1 MQTAARYKAISE
13 LMEKI
18 FADKEPA
25 DNIINA
31 YFRERRYIGSGD
43 RRFISNKIWEIIRH
57 RSRLE
62 FEAGSADIRK
72 MLLVFTGGEDCQ
84 TIFAGGKYGLPE
96 LSEDEK
102 LWLADRAEDV
112 AYPPHIEAECPQWI
126 FDKVQNVNL
135 LKALNQPAT
144 ADFRVNVENRDAVLT
159 QLQDEGFLLRKTP
172 YSPFGIRS
180 DERINLNNCMAYQE
194 GLIEVQDE
202 ASQLVSLLCDVQPEH
217 KTIDYCCGAGGKSL
231 AIAFLLQGMGMIEAH
246 DIDAA
251 RLEQLYPRMKRL
263 GIKNIKAVATSEAGN
278 AYDRFIIDAP
288 CSGSGT
294 WRRSPDAKYR
304 LTPQRLAEIC
314 KIQENILES
323 AYANVKPGGR
333 LIYITCSI
341 LPEENEDNAIRF
353 GNRHPDM
360 HPVDLRELWQKK
372 VGVRYPAANPMML
385 RLDPLTSGTDG
396 FFMAVW
402 QKAAPVDNCASAG

>member
-13 LMEKI
+13 LMERI

-43 RRFISNKIWEIIRH
+43 RRFISNKIWELIRH

-62 FEAGSADIRK
+62 FEAGSTDIRK
-72 MLLVFTGGEDCQ
+72 MLLVYTNGEDCQ

-102 LWLADRAEDV
+102 RWLDARAEDSP
-112 AYPPHIEAECPQWI
+112 YPPHIEAECPQWI
-126 FDKVQNVNL
+126 FDKVQNINL

-144 ADFRVNVENRDAVLT
+144 ADFRVNVENRDAVLA
-159 QLQDEGFLLRKTP
+159 QLQDEGFLLRKTT

-217 KTIDYCCGAGGKSL
+217 KAIDYCCGAGGKSL
-231 AIAFLLQGMGMIEAH
+231 AIAFLLRGMGMIEAH
-246 DIDAA
+246 DIDTA

-263 GIKNIKAVATSEAGN
+263 GIKNIKAVATSEVGN

-323 AYANVKPGGR
+323 AYAKVKPGGR

-360 HPVDLRELWQKK
+360 QPVNMRELWQKK
-372 VGVRYPAANPMML
+372 VGVRYPAANPAML
-385 RLDPLTSGTDG
+385 RLDPVTSGTDG
-396 FFMAVW
+396 FFMAIW
-402 QKAAPVDNCASAG
+402 QKAAPVDNCTSAG